1 MTEELR
7 TRILNWAT
15 WARDHK
21 IIPVSCRSLESH
33 HVSRYSA
40 SEYLAVG
47 PIIDLNDALKVEKIL
62 TNPTFP
68 KAHMA
73 TIVYVYVYPW
83 LNFQAALRR
92 INRFNNG
99 RSINRHNF
107 DDFQRKSEI
116 ILENR
121 L

>member
-21 IIPVSCRSLESH
+21 IIPVSCRSLESKH
-33 HVSRYSA
+33 KARYAA
-40 SEYLAVG
+40 SEYLVTKVEL
-47 PIIDLNDALKVEKIL
+47 DLNDALQIEKVL
-62 TNPTFP
+62 TSPTFP

-83 LNFQAALRR
+83 LNLNAALRR

-107 DDFQRKSEI
+107 DEFQRKSEI

>member
-21 IIPVSCRSLESH
+21 IIPVSCRSLESKH
-33 HVSRYSA
+33 IARYAA
-40 SEYLAVG
+40 SEYLETKVS
-47 PIIDLNDALKVEKIL
+47 IDLNDALQVERIL

-83 LNFQAALRR
+83 LNFHAALRR
-92 INRFNNG
+92 INHFNGG
-99 RSINRHNF
+99 RTINRNNF
-107 DDFQRKSEI
+107 DEFQRKSEI